1 MRKRII
7 TTTVCVAA
15 TCLTLVGCGGSG
27 GSNDN
32 GVSFSF
38 LGVFQEV
45 QEQVAPSAD
54 TFPTIDNNP
63 GDTGRIVDLSQIQ
76 AIPNDINGDGD
87 ADGGFLGMENKLAG
101 ESLNVEGVNVKI
113 VIPGAVINPVLT
125 DFVALGIRL
134 GPAQVAQGETATNEA
149 FAQTFF
155 VPPDDIAFL
164 NQNPSLLPPKPFTMN
179 VVMRLTGTSDSG
191 DSFDSNEFTY
201 TVTVVPS
208 TLVPVPVSTP

>member
-1 MRKRII
+1 MTKRMRKGTVSL
-7 TTTVCVAA
+7 TTACVAA
-15 TCLTLVGCGGSG
+15 ACLALVGCGGG

-45 QEQVAPSAD
+45 QEQVSPAAD
-54 TFPTIDNNP
+54 TLPTRDNHP
-63 GDTGRIVDLSQIQ
+63 GDTGRIIDLEQVG
-76 AIPNDINGDGD
+76 AIPSDGNGDGD
-87 ADGGFLGMENKLAG
+87 ADGGFLGMQNNLDA
-101 ESLNVEGVNVKI
+101 ESVNVEGVRVQI
-113 VIPGAVINPVLT
+113 VIPGAVVNPVAT

-134 GPAQVAQGETATNEA
+134 GPAKVAEGETSTNQA

-155 VPPDDIAFL
+155 VQPDIIAFL

-179 VVMRLTGTSDSG
+179 IVMRLTGTSDSG

-201 TVTVVPS
+201 SVNVVPS
-208 TLVPVPVSTP
+208 AVP

>member
-1 MRKRII
+1 MRKRIS
-7 TTTVCVAA
+7 TTTMCLAAVCLA
-15 TCLTLVGCGGSG
+15 LVGCGGG

-32 GVSFSF
+32 GVTFRYN
-38 LGVFQEV
+38 GVFQEI
-45 QEQVAPSAD
+45 QEQVSPAAD
-54 TFPTIDNNP
+54 TLPTVDNHP
-63 GDTGRIVDLSQIQ
+63 GDTGRTVDLARIQ
-76 AIPNDINGDGD
+76 AIPNDVNGDGD
-87 ADGGFLGMENKLAG
+87 ADGGFLGMQNNLTTQ
-101 ESLNVEGVNVKI
+101 SINVEGVNLKI

-134 GPAQVAQGETATNEA
+134 GPAVVLEGQTATNEA

-208 TLVPVPVSTP
+208 TTVPVPVATP